1 MAQYF
6 DLQALN
12 QQIHLESGFV
22 EQLKAETSKVIVG
35 QEQIDVYKRQ
45 VL

>member
-12 QQIHLESGFV
+12 QQIHHESAFI
-22 EQLKAETSKVIVG
+22 EHLKTETAKVIVG
-35 QEQIDVYKRQ
+35 QEQMLEK
-45 VL
+45 L